1 MPPSETVKSASDSL
15 MSGGSRLMCHSL
27 HSAIYSASSSGEP
40 VYIKA
45 LVESVELKKG
55 YMPTIAENAIEVGIN

>member
-27 HSAIYSASSSGEP
+27 HSAIYSATLSLESS
-40 VYIKA
+40 
-45 LVESVELKKG
+45 
-55 YMPTIAENAIEVGIN
+55 TEVSRAAMYSRG